1 MMPAGWRLAIS
12 HWRYRP
18 LRPLLTA
25 IVTMAGV
32 ALVFAG
38 GAGLNSGKAS
48 LEGGLTA
55 MLGSADLRVEPA
67 VQRAGFAAAEGG
79 FLPAGMLRRVRAIPQ
94 VRMAAARQSGHV
106 LLQVAG
112 AENLVRAVGISP
124 KLDGDFHPMTFVA
137 GQCLR
142 GPDDIIVDSRLASR
156 FKLHAGEQA
165 AIAIHPGKFVKLR
178 VCGIVTET
186 PVQRFLKPPTCY
198 LDRHVL
204 TKVCVGPGGVTSI
217 DIKLRAGLASKQ
229 WAVTIGKSLGPAAH
243 VAIAGTARAAFKKIG
258 GVFNRVLLLG
268 ALLSGLCGAVL
279 ICGIMAVGLQERV
292 RHFGHLRCLGAS
304 RGQLAQMV
312 LVEAL
317 LAGVIGTAAGMLVGW
332 VGSWLLVRHYASVLG
347 VYRVGHVIPVA
358 AVMTGLL
365 ATAFGALLPMW
376 LAVRVQP
383 LRAVASVAQA
393 SSIKRVI
400 LVALVGV
407 LLITLQVVLWQVPS
421 PVWRFRL
428 YALVGNP
435 AVFIGVAL
443 IAPLVVV
450 LLERPAAW
458 GLAFI
463 WGLRRELLSGAWSRS
478 PWRMGAMV
486 ASLLVG
492 ITFFISVESRAAG
505 LLQSWEFPAG
515 LPDVYVFSPFA
526 PLPSNRLKTLPRAV
540 PGIKDSTAITAFFVK
555 AKPSGGRQRNMLF
568 VVIQP
573 KSFERM
579 ISLQFRQGDEKQAF
593 AALMKGRAVIVASQA
608 QHAVGLSTGSRIIID
623 SPVGAVPFKIA
634 GVANSPGLNILKNYF
649 GSSRLF
655 GQVARMS
662 LVGTAAD
669 ARRYFGITGFNTVMI
684 SLKPGTR
691 GMPVME
697 AAKKY
702 MSERPASFLG
712 SLFAAGTGGLH
723 GTSIKQMKR
732 NLDHLVRRV
741 LGALSL
747 IAMVVLVVASV
758 GVAAMMGASV
768 RHRRYEFGVLRAC
781 GAGRGQLVRLVLAET
796 SLAALV
802 ACGLGVVQGLYFAW
816 MATNIDRLL
825 AGFASEFVIN
835 WQGLVFPV
843 VLTLALALG
852 TALWPAAR
860 ASVVAGRALLASGR
874 C

>member
-12 HWRYRP
+12 HWRYKP

-25 IVTMAGV
+25 IVIMAGV
-32 ALVFAG
+32 ALVFAC

-48 LEGGLTA
+48 LERGLTI
-55 MLGSADLRVEPA
+55 MLGATDLRVEPA
-67 VQRAGFAAAEGG
+67 VEQAGFSGAEGG

-94 VRMAAARQSGHV
+94 VRMATARQSGHV
-106 LLQVAG
+106 LLQVKG
-112 AENLVRAVGISP
+112 GENLVRAVGISP
-124 KLDGDFHPMTFVA
+124 KFDGYFHPITFVA
-137 GQCLR
+137 GQHLR
-142 GPDDIIVDSRLASR
+142 GPAEIVVDARLASR
-156 FKLHAGEQA
+156 FKMHIGEHVS
-165 AIAIHPGKFVKLR
+165 IAIGHGKVVRLR

-186 PVQRFLKPPTCY
+186 PVQRFLKPATCY

-204 TKVCVGPGGVTSI
+204 TEVCVGPGGVTSI
-217 DIKLRAGLASKQ
+217 DIKLHAGLSSKQ
-229 WAVTIGKSLGPAAH
+229 WAAPIGKWLGPTAH
-243 VAIAGTARAAFKKIG
+243 VAIAGTARAAFNKLS
-258 GVFNRVLLLG
+258 GVLDRVLLLG

-304 RGQLAQMV
+304 RGQLVQMV
-312 LVEAL
+312 LMEAL
-317 LAGVIGTAAGMLVGW
+317 LAGFIGTLVGLLVGW
-332 VGSWLLVRHYASVLG
+332 IGSWLLVQHYASVLG

-358 AVMTGLL
+358 AVLTGLL
-365 ATAFGALLPMW
+365 ATAFGAMLPMW

-383 LRAVASVAQA
+383 LRAVASVAHA
-393 SSIKRVI
+393 PSIKRVV
-400 LVALVGV
+400 LVAVGGI
-407 LLITLQVVLWQVPS
+407 LLIALQVALWQVPS

-443 IAPLVVV
+443 ISPLVVV
-450 LLERPAAW
+450 VVEPPAAW
-458 GLAFI
+458 AFALI
-463 WGLRRELLSGAWSRS
+463 WGLRRELLLGAWSRS
-478 PWRMGAMV
+478 PWRVGVMV

-492 ITFFISVESRAAG
+492 ITFFISTESRAAG
-505 LLQSWEFPAG
+505 LIKSWEFPAG

-526 PLPSNRLKTLPRAV
+526 PLPATRLKTLPRVV
-540 PGIKDSTAITAFFVK
+540 PGVKDSTAITAFFVN
-555 AKPSGGRQRNMLF
+555 AATPGGKPRNMLF

-579 ISLQFRQGDEKQAF
+579 ISLQFMQGDEQQAF
-593 AALMKGRAVIVASQA
+593 AALLKGRSVIVASQA
-608 QHAVGLSTGSRIIID
+608 QHAARLSAGSHIVID
-623 SPVGAVPFKIA
+623 SPKGPVRFKVA
-634 GVANSPGLNILKNYF
+634 GVVNSPGLNILKNYF

-662 LVGTAAD
+662 LIGTAAD
-669 ARRYFGITGFNTVMI
+669 ARHYFGIAGFNSVMI
-684 SLKPGTR
+684 SLEPGVR
-691 GMPVME
+691 GTPVMQ
-697 AAKKY
+697 AAKTY
-702 MSERPASFLG
+702 LSGRPKSFLG
-712 SLFAAGTGGLH
+712 SLLAVGDGGLH
-723 GTSIKQMKR
+723 GTSIRQMKR
-732 NLDHLVRRV
+732 RLNQVVRRV

-747 IAMVVLVVASV
+747 IAMAVLVVASV
-758 GVAAMMGASV
+758 GVAALMGASI

-796 SLAALV
+796 SLAAMV
-802 ACGLGVVQGLYFAW
+802 ACGLGVAQGLYFAW

-825 AGFASEFVIN
+825 AGFDSEFVVN
-835 WQGLVFPV
+835 WNGLVFPV

-852 TALWPAAR
+852 AALWPAAR